1 MRLPGEDY
9 KYATAYMNNDNI
21 AVITAF
27 LEPEEG
33 ADVVPAGLGSGE
45 VAGTGQN
52 VGEFPEVGKMWYLVE
67 KYEVAL
73 SAVDPSSQN
82 SSRRFVQ
89 PVITWTILFFI
100 TL

>member
-33 ADVVPAGLGSGE
+33 ADVVPAGLWSSE

-52 VGEFPEVGKMWYLVE
+52 VG
-67 KYEVAL
+67 
-73 SAVDPSSQN
+73 
-82 SSRRFVQ
+82 
-89 PVITWTILFFI
+89 
-100 TL
+100 